1 MLASKFQR
9 AITYIID
16 FFIMSTVVTL
26 LSQLIFLILPID
38 MSMMDFHYEMILK
51 EFDNIT
57 NAILDESTY
66 DYGAMLNHFGEYL
79 KYAGISVLV
88 NGLLYL
94 IMVVG
99 YLIILPIFWDKQTIG
114 RLVTKVKVVSVDGN
128 NPSTKQ
134 IILRELVG
142 SWLLYLVIGGPLIFI
157 SAVIA
162 LAKGRSII
170 DYIAKTNL
178 VSLLE
183 EVKPVESNDNNNDD
197 YVEASFKD
205 VNDNSNDDDYVEAKF
220 VDEDNNDSDDYRII

>member
-79 KYAGISVLV
+79 KYAGISMLV

-142 SWLLYLVIGGPLIFI
+142 SWLLYLVIGGPLVFI
-157 SAVIA
+157 SAGIA

-183 EVKPVESNDNNNDD
+183 EVKPVETNDNNNDD

-205 VNDNSNDDDYVEAKF
+205 VNDNSSDDDYVEAKF

>member
-16 FFIMSTVVTL
+16 FFIISTVVTL

-38 MSMMDFHYEMILK
+38 MRMMDFHYEMILE

-66 DYGAMLNHFGEYL
+66 DYGAMFNHFGEYL
-79 KYAGISVLV
+79 KYAGISMLV

-183 EVKPVESNDNNNDD
+183 EVKPVESNDNNND

-205 VNDNSNDDDYVEAKF
+205 VNDNSSDDDYVEAKF